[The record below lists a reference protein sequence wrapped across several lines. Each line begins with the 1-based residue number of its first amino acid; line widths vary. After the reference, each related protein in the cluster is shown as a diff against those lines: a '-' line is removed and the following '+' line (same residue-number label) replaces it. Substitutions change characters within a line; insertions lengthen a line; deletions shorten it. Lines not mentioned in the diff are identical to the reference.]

1 VCYYSTL
8 SCRTHKIT
16 HIKFRK
22 RKRKIATNFLLQL
35 PCATNITNVITTIS
49 KSKLQKVRNGQ
60 RNVVSARLGC
70 DVSDVKSGGPGSKLG
85 DNKHYTEGFSGFLH
99 SFQKHVTIAPQS
111 VNHTFITKLSSTH
124 STQYNK
130 T

>member
-1 VCYYSTL
+1 M
-8 SCRTHKIT
+8 
-16 HIKFRK
+16 
-22 RKRKIATNFLLQL
+22 
-35 PCATNITNVITTIS
+35 IS

-70 DVSDVKSGGPGSKLG
+70 DVSDVKPGGPGSKLD
-85 DNKHYTEGFSGFLH
+85 DNKHYTEGFSGFLQ

-111 VNHTFITKLSSTH
+111 VNHTSPPNLPTFITNFSSTH

-130 T
+130 I